1 MSLPIAKI
9 LKEKGLLANLKY
21 PSAEIQK
28 SKAAAYDL
36 TNVPGML
43 YIFGGAVPTLY
54 VFLGAGRSVSKLHS
68 KKKRRRRQ
76 KKVKTSAKRG
86 RKPRKK
92 GKKRGRKKISTKKRG
107 RKRRTKR
114 HKV

>member
-21 PSAEIQK
+21 PSAEIQN

-43 YIFGGAVPTLY
+43 YMYTYIVPTLY
-54 VFLGAGRSVSKLHS
+54 VF
-68 KKKRRRRQ
+68 
-76 KKVKTSAKRG
+76 
-86 RKPRKK
+86 
-92 GKKRGRKKISTKKRG
+92 
-107 RKRRTKR
+107 
-114 HKV
+114 